1 MKTNLLLSD
10 LLKNNNIDPSEVV
23 LIRHVLSHDNCKECY
38 DKGFI
43 KEYTQIQD
51 KNKQMLKKS
60 KYWMVFINTSG
71 TQAKLYRMYKYKGYS
86 SVTENQMPEGFPFP
100 EMYTGDYN
108 FYELEETELFE
119 DLIDRLIIEWGSATQ
134 SWYQNAT
141 KHKPIVAINNQSKH
155 VFEGYENCIYTF
167 DQLKEIVDDMG
178 MGIYEDHYKALSQV
192 KGVYLIIDTT
202 DGKQYIGSAYGEK
215 GIFGRWSE
223 YVNTHHGGNAE
234 FIKLLKKEPE
244 RYRKFRFTILKIFS
258 EGATVKEV
266 LDAEDLYKAKLGSTE
281 FGLNDN

>member
-1 MKTNLLLSD
+1 MYLRVMKTA
-10 LLKNNNIDPSEVV
+10 
-23 LIRHVLSHDNCKECY
+23 Y
-38 DKGFI
+38 
-43 KEYTQIQD
+43 IQ
-51 KNKQMLKKS
+51 
-60 KYWMVFINTSG
+60 
-71 TQAKLYRMYKYKGYS
+71 
-86 SVTENQMPEGFPFP
+86 
-100 EMYTGDYN
+100 
-108 FYELEETELFE
+108 
-119 DLIDRLIIEWGSATQ
+119 
-134 SWYQNAT
+134 
-141 KHKPIVAINNQSKH
+141 
-155 VFEGYENCIYTF
+155 F

-202 DGKQYIGSAYGEK
+202 DGRQYIGSAYGEK